1 MNRKLL
7 IAAFSTIALMSFS
20 VAPALS
26 QQPYAIIPSG
36 SDQAVIVK
44 TAAAIT
50 PSARQLRWQQL
61 ELTAFFHFGI
71 NTFTGREWGTGKEDP
86 KIFDPKKLD
95 AGQWVKTAK
104 DAGFKQVILTAKHH
118 DGFCLWPTATTAHS
132 VKMSPWK
139 NGKGDVVKEVA
150 AACKKYGI
158 GFGIY
163 LSPWDMNAPQY
174 GNDTYN
180 QLFLDQLT
188 ELLSWYG
195 QVDEVWFD
203 GANGEGSGGKK
214 QVYDFERWYAQ
225 IRKLQS
231 GAIIAVMGPDVRW
244 VGTETGYGRDTEW
257 SVLPASNLSQQSIS
271 ANSQQ
276 DMNIKPS
283 GFIKG
288 ADIGSRDKL
297 KGAKSLVW
305 YPAESDVS
313 IRPGWF
319 YHANENQKIKSPE
332 KLTDI
337 YYSSVGKNSVLLMN
351 IPPNKDGLIDDHD
364 KAVLKA
370 WSGRRKQTFEKN
382 LAKGALIICENG
394 LNQKALLDGN
404 YLTNWTTKGSDSTAT
419 LEIILPKATRFDV
432 VMLQENITKGQ
443 RIEEFSLE
451 YLDNDVW
458 KPLVKGTTVGYKRLL
473 RFDEVSAIKL
483 RLHIGASRL
492 NPTLSSFGL
501 YKQAK

>member
-1 MNRKLL
+1 
-7 IAAFSTIALMSFS
+7 
-20 VAPALS
+20 
-26 QQPYAIIPSG
+26 
-36 SDQAVIVK
+36 
-44 TAAAIT
+44 
-50 PSARQLRWQQL
+50 
-61 ELTAFFHFGI
+61 
-71 NTFTGREWGTGKEDP
+71 
-86 KIFDPKKLD
+86 
-95 AGQWVKTAK
+95 
-104 DAGFKQVILTAKHH
+104 
-118 DGFCLWPTATTAHS
+118 
-132 VKMSPWK
+132 
-139 NGKGDVVKEVA
+139 
-150 AACKKYGI
+150 
-158 GFGIY
+158 
-163 LSPWDMNAPQY
+163 
-174 GNDTYN
+174 
-180 QLFLDQLT
+180 
-188 ELLSWYG
+188 
-195 QVDEVWFD
+195 
-203 GANGEGSGGKK
+203 
-214 QVYDFERWYAQ
+214 
-225 IRKLQS
+225 
-231 GAIIAVMGPDVRW
+231 MGPDVRW